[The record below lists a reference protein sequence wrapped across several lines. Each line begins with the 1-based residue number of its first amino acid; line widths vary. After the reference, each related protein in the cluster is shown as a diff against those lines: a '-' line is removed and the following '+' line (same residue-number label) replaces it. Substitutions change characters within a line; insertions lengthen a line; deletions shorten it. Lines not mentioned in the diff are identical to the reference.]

1 MRVNRKW
8 YKVFAVLC
16 LVALVVALCP
26 ALRVGA
32 EEIGSSGEAVI
43 EDPAPVTKTDL
54 PAEAAESYFRPDGT
68 FDYER
73 MIADLMEIVNA
84 KEEAGEEG
92 ATFYT
97 RLGHWAKAHVSDLIA
112 FGLFVAT
119 VVFIYFLKKW
129 KDGVS
134 SDVKRIF
141 KKQAETEATAKAE
154 TEGYNEMVDAYEKMQ
169 EEITKKRQ
177 EDAAR
182 DLVAATSN
190 KMLTFMCTVFKEV
203 YINARNTPN
212 YIKDAINEAYY
223 DMRKSF
229 SEDEQKVFDAVLKA
243 IDIHADEP
251 AEVSEEE
258 KE

>member
-43 EDPAPVTKTDL
+43 EGPAPVTKTDL
-54 PAEAAESYFRPDGT
+54 PAETAESYFRPDGT

-73 MIADLMEIVNA
+73 MIADLMEIVSA

-92 ATFYT
+92 ATFHT
-97 RLGHWAKAHVSDLIA
+97 RFWHWTKVHASDLIA
-112 FGLFVAT
+112 AGLIIVIAILI
-119 VVFIYFLKKW
+119 FILKWW
-129 KDGVS
+129 KNSVS
-134 SDVKRIF
+134 DDVEKIF
-141 KKQAETEATAKAE
+141 KKQAQTEATAKAE

-243 IDIHADEP
+243 LDIHADEP